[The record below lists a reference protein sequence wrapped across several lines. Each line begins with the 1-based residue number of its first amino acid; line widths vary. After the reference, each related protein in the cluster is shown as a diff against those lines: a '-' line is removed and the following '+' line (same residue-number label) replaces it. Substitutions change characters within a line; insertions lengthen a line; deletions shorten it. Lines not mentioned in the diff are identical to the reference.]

1 MVNIF
6 ETNVKV
12 YIKAA
17 VLNNAVYFTKNFY
30 EGALQEILHDYSAVF
45 LKKDYTADLLLGIY
59 QFVNAF
65 GKFSSLDRQR
75 K

>member
-1 MVNIF
+1 M
-6 ETNVKV
+6 T
-12 YIKAA
+12 
-17 VLNNAVYFTKNFY
+17 VYFTKNFY
-30 EGALQEILHDYSAVF
+30 KGALQEILDDYSAVF

-65 GKFSSLDRQR
+65 GKFSFLDRQR